1 MPTHLFFPILIGAIH
16 PPIKSRIAQDD
27 ILTAPFAS
35 SLAPFLSISHD
46 AAGRGGDLE
55 NQLH

>member
-46 AAGRGGDLE
+46 AAGRGGT
-55 NQLH
+55 